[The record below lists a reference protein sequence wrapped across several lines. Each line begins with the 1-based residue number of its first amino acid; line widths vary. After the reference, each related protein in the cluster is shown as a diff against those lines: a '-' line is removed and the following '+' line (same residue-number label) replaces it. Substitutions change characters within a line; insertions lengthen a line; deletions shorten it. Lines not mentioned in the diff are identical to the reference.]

1 MDGPRALAEGEGLVA
16 AGQHELGIAR
26 LQEAVRLLPKDGRA
40 AHMLAFALATSARP
54 DEAEVW
60 FESALALMPTEQTVW
75 FNLGNLQRER
85 PGGSSRARN
94 SYQQALRLAP
104 QWADAYINLGVA
116 SGADMTS
123 ALVAYRHALALQ
135 PTHSHA
141 LCNIVHAST
150 WLAHWRGRDALLRR
164 LRTRLDGANRS
175 NGDDN
180 ILVHAMPWQV
190 LSYPF
195 REEVGQRVA
204 EAHALVARQAVRPE
218 TLPRRRRPRQTRRA
232 RRLELA
238 YLSSDLREAHPVG
251 QLMSR
256 VFGLHRRSNFVVRCL
271 DSSGG
276 TSPISPAARRGCDR
290 LEIIRPTASGAM
302 ALPEDID
309 LLIDLNGH
317 TEGSRTDLLAAS
329 TVPVR
334 SLAVAYPA
342 SLGGHHLVHYLMTDA
357 ASVWPRGVRL
367 PTHLYPER
375 LTLLPIFFLSSDH
388 YATFA
393 HAAGRGATSAAGAD
407 EMAGGSPGCSM
418 SSFSQM
424 YKLRPSTLQAWA
436 GAMRRLPARCS
447 LRLIAFEQASAPA
460 LHDEIAALGI
470 ASARLEWLPK
480 LSREEHMRRAP
491 RSSMLSLDT
500 PGYNGGTSGLDALW
514 AGLPLLTLPLRQWAA
529 RMGGGLMRAAAMPP
543 GEVHSHRAID
553 DTLVALLGGVDGLVT
568 GRHAVAGRLL
578 APVAIEEDLGHPSR
592 LR

>member
-1 MDGPRALAEGEGLVA
+1 
-16 AGQHELGIAR
+16 
-26 LQEAVRLLPKDGRA
+26 
-40 AHMLAFALATSARP
+40 
-54 DEAEVW
+54 
-60 FESALALMPTEQTVW
+60 
-75 FNLGNLQRER
+75 
-85 PGGSSRARN
+85 
-94 SYQQALRLAP
+94 
-104 QWADAYINLGVA
+104 
-116 SGADMTS
+116 
-123 ALVAYRHALALQ
+123 
-135 PTHSHA
+135 
-141 LCNIVHAST
+141 
-150 WLAHWRGRDALLRR
+150 
-164 LRTRLDGANRS
+164 
-175 NGDDN
+175 
-180 ILVHAMPWQV
+180 
-190 LSYPF
+190 
-195 REEVGQRVA
+195 
-204 EAHALVARQAVRPE
+204 
-218 TLPRRRRPRQTRRA
+218 
-232 RRLELA
+232 
-238 YLSSDLREAHPVG
+238 
-251 QLMSR
+251 
-256 VFGLHRRSNFVVRCL
+256 
-271 DSSGG
+271 
-276 TSPISPAARRGCDR
+276 
-290 LEIIRPTASGAM
+290 M

-393 HAAGRGATSAAGAD
+393 HAAGRGATAAAGAD

-480 LSREEHMRRAP
+480 LPREEHMRRAP